1 VSTEMTEG
9 QHALLTRMRNGTL
22 GSVGPDGAP
31 HIAPVWYLWDGET
44 VRVSTVRTAAK
55 VRDIRR
61 DPRVA
66 FCVDDQVAGEYVT
79 LYGTAEI
86 IDDMRVT
93 ELTRPLLLAYHHPDE
108 ADARWRRIN
117 AGGNRVIIMLRPAR
131 ITGRAHVR

>member
-1 VSTEMTEG
+1 MSTEMTEG
-9 QHALLTRMRNGTL
+9 QHALLARMRNGTL

-55 VRDIRR
+55 VRYIRR

-108 ADARWRRIN
+108 ADARWRRIS
-117 AGGNRVIIMLRPAR
+117 AGDARVIIMLRPAR